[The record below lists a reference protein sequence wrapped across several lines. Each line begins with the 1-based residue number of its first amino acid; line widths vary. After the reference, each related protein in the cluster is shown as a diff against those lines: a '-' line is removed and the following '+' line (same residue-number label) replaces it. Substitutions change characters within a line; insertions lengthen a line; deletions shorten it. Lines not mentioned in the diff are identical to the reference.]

1 MNKKEIMRDLHLD
14 EKGFRIVSSMLAQN
28 YLENYTAT
36 PTTFDNNSLAA
47 RVFCGAMSYAANVF
61 CNRLML
67 GGAYQTNF
75 EDKKK
80 ILNNLREI
88 TSILAKYE
96 K

>member
-1 MNKKEIMRDLHLD
+1 MRDLHLD

-28 YLENYTAT
+28 YLENYATT

-47 RVFCGAMSYAANVF
+47 RVFRGAMIYAAEVF
-61 CNRLML
+61 CNSLML

-80 ILNNLREI
+80 ILDNLREI